1 MSAKKKLLVI
11 DDELDLLEVIKFRLE
26 SDGYEVFAASDGM
39 TGIKRAEENMP
50 DLIVLDIMMPG
61 LNGFEVLRKLRDKDS
76 PVKDVPVVMLS
87 CSTEEQ
93 RAEKIS
99 RDLGAEAYII
109 KPYRHE
115 EMMYIIE
122 RLIADKKKKA

>member
-1 MSAKKKLLVI
+1 
-11 DDELDLLEVIKFRLE
+11 
-26 SDGYEVFAASDGM
+26 
-39 TGIKRAEENMP
+39 
-50 DLIVLDIMMPG
+50 MMPG